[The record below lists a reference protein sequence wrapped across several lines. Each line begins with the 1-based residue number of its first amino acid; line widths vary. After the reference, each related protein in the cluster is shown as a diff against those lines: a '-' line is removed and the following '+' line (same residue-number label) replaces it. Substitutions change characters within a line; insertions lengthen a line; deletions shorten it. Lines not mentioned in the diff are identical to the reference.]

1 MAIPVAA
8 ALTLSTGL
16 FTGGLSAAGTGLRAF
31 TGLVKA
37 AAIAVVGLST
47 GLALVTARQIAFVDR
62 LGKISDTVGLTTDLI
77 QKFGFAAEIAGVS
90 FDQSSVALRRF
101 SRRLG
106 EAKKGVGE
114 LRPALREI
122 GLKDAE
128 IKAMSA
134 EQALMALA
142 DGIAATEDESK
153 RLALAFK
160 AFDSEGAELVNALK
174 NGSDGLKEMFKEM
187 EKLGILL
194 SRDSIRLVEDLQ
206 DSLTVLSTATF
217 GAANA
222 LLVSLAPALEEIV
235 TGLTTTI
242 TKEVE
247 ARGGFQEFGQ
257 FLKEEFIGL
266 LQKTIKG
273 IVGVYNAFAQLVNGI
288 MSAAS
293 AVGLINNDVDNLKKN
308 LAEFKEIEGNG
319 FLENFFDL
327 SNWQMTAGRA
337 GDILKEQLGS
347 GFLLTKD
354 NVAKAIAILE
364 SELSKAENEGK
375 TSLSLPLISPEDITG
390 ALTFLETLKGKSTE
404 ASTNIAE
411 VITTGTQGTL
421 HFLDAALN
429 KVFGIERVD
438 KFFSETEEYAEKAVL
453 SIGDFI
459 KITFEMMGEDMKTF
473 FEGIAEAVRNSGLGD
488 ATKTLAEG
496 FIKAGQLLEDS
507 LTDAV
512 LTGKAS
518 FSDLADHI
526 KKVLAKALIQKFI
539 TGPLLGLIPGLAE
552 GGPATAGRPYVVG
565 EEGPELF
572 VPRSS
577 GTVIPN
583 DEMASGGSGMGG
595 ATNVVYNIQ
604 ATDAASF
611 KSLVARDPE
620 FIYNVTQAGARRQP
634 A

>member
-308 LAEFKEIEGNG
+308 LAEFKEIGGNG

>member
-1 MAIPVAA
+1 
-8 ALTLSTGL
+8 
-16 FTGGLSAAGTGLRAF
+16 
-31 TGLVKA
+31 
-37 AAIAVVGLST
+37 
-47 GLALVTARQIAFVDR
+47 
-62 LGKISDTVGLTTDLI
+62 
-77 QKFGFAAEIAGVS
+77 
-90 FDQSSVALRRF
+90 
-101 SRRLG
+101 
-106 EAKKGVGE
+106 
-114 LRPALREI
+114 
-122 GLKDAE
+122 
-128 IKAMSA
+128 
-134 EQALMALA
+134 
-142 DGIAATEDESK
+142 
-153 RLALAFK
+153 
-160 AFDSEGAELVNALK
+160 
-174 NGSDGLKEMFKEM
+174 
-187 EKLGILL
+187 
-194 SRDSIRLVEDLQ
+194 
-206 DSLTVLSTATF
+206 
-217 GAANA
+217 
-222 LLVSLAPALEEIV
+222 
-235 TGLTTTI
+235 
-242 TKEVE
+242 
-247 ARGGFQEFGQ
+247 
-257 FLKEEFIGL
+257 
-266 LQKTIKG
+266 
-273 IVGVYNAFAQLVNGI
+273 VGVYNAFAQLVNGI

>member
-1 MAIPVAA
+1 
-8 ALTLSTGL
+8 
-16 FTGGLSAAGTGLRAF
+16 
-31 TGLVKA
+31 
-37 AAIAVVGLST
+37 
-47 GLALVTARQIAFVDR
+47 
-62 LGKISDTVGLTTDLI
+62 
-77 QKFGFAAEIAGVS
+77 
-90 FDQSSVALRRF
+90 
-101 SRRLG
+101 
-106 EAKKGVGE
+106 
-114 LRPALREI
+114 
-122 GLKDAE
+122 
-128 IKAMSA
+128 
-134 EQALMALA
+134 
-142 DGIAATEDESK
+142 
-153 RLALAFK
+153 
-160 AFDSEGAELVNALK
+160 
-174 NGSDGLKEMFKEM
+174 M

-194 SRDSIRLVEDLQ
+194 SRDSIRQVEDLQ
-206 DSLTVLSTATF
+206 DSLTTLSTATF

-222 LLVSLAPALEEIV
+222 LLVSLAPALERVV
-235 TGLTTTI
+235 TGLTETI
-242 TKEVE
+242 TAEVE

-257 FLKEEFIGL
+257 FLKEEFLGL
-266 LQKTIKG
+266 LQKTITG
-273 IVGVYNAFAQLVNGI
+273 IVGIYNAFAILINGI
-288 MSAAS
+288 MDSAA
-293 AVGLINNDVDNLKKN
+293 AIGLINNDIHSLKKN

-327 SNWQMTAGRA
+327 SNWQMSAGRA
-337 GDILKEQLGS
+337 GDILEKELGS

-354 NVAKAIAILE
+354 NVSKAIAILE
-364 SELSKAENEGK
+364 RELTKAENEGK
-375 TSLSLPLISPEDITG
+375 VGLNLPLIDAEDITG
-390 ALTFLETLKGKSTE
+390 ALTFLEDLKGKSTE
-404 ASTNIAE
+404 AATNVAE

-429 KVFGIERVD
+429 KVFGVDRVD

-459 KITFEMMGEDMKTF
+459 KITFEMMGEDMKMF

-496 FIKAGQLLEDS
+496 FIKAGQLLEQS

-526 KKVLAKALIQKFI
+526 KQVLAKALIQKFI
-539 TGPLLGLIPGLAE
+539 TGPLLAMIPGLAS
-552 GGPATAGRPYVVG
+552 GGPATAGKPYVVG

-572 VPRSS
+572 VPTAS

-583 DEMASGGSGMGG
+583 DEMTSGGSGMGG
-595 ATNVVYNIQ
+595 ATNVTYNIQ

-620 FIYNVTQAGARRQP
+620 FIYNVSRAGQRRQP